1 MIKIKNYLVNCKYT
15 SFYFIYQFFH
25 KIIFSKNC
33 RQTVLFHYICH
44 TNTLLQTP
52 MNNRFVFLLFSAG
65 LTFLSTVRLVAQAR
79 MNLGE
84 KPKIVSVSPSDRSAT
99 STKYTEA
106 EESQYLTLVNKGY
119 RQLLAD
125 SLGYAEMTFREA
137 TDFLPS
143 HPSNAELFFQMGQI
157 AERGNNYHTASDYYR
172 KSLRINENLAK
183 AYERRGAVSLILK
196 DYDTAL
202 KCYST
207 LLELKP
213 SSPQAHFYKG
223 YTYQRQGK
231 QDNALAE
238 YKKTLALEPQHT
250 SANTAI
256 AVIRASQG
264 HHDEAIGI
272 MDRLI
277 THSPKS
283 ASLYEMRGTFEME
296 CGKNQLALYDFNK
309 AIELAPDNPTAY
321 LNRAVIYGRSKQKSM
336 AELDLRK
343 AQDLG
348 APDSTIESARTAI
361 SKHKQKLGPDN
372 SGKVPILP

>member
-1 MIKIKNYLVNCKYT
+1 
-15 SFYFIYQFFH
+15 
-25 KIIFSKNC
+25 
-33 RQTVLFHYICH
+33 
-44 TNTLLQTP
+44 

-65 LTFLSTVRLVAQAR
+65 LTFLSTVRLLAQAR

-125 SLGYAEMTFREA
+125 SLGDAEMTFREA

-207 LLELKP
+207 LLELKLEGL
-213 SSPQAHFYKG
+213 SS
-223 YTYQRQGK
+223 RRV
-231 QDNALAE
+231 E
-238 YKKTLALEPQHT
+238 
-250 SANTAI
+250 
-256 AVIRASQG
+256 
-264 HHDEAIGI
+264 
-272 MDRLI
+272 
-277 THSPKS
+277 
-283 ASLYEMRGTFEME
+283 
-296 CGKNQLALYDFNK
+296 
-309 AIELAPDNPTAY
+309 
-321 LNRAVIYGRSKQKSM
+321 
-336 AELDLRK
+336 
-343 AQDLG
+343 
-348 APDSTIESARTAI
+348 
-361 SKHKQKLGPDN
+361 
-372 SGKVPILP
+372 